1 MAELIMINDQYIRA
15 LPFGLFEAAALA
27 AARRPLEASYHGSGR
42 DSA

>member
-1 MAELIMINDQYIRA
+1 MVSHGSIRA

-27 AARRPLEASYHGSGR
+27 ATRRPLEASYHGSGR